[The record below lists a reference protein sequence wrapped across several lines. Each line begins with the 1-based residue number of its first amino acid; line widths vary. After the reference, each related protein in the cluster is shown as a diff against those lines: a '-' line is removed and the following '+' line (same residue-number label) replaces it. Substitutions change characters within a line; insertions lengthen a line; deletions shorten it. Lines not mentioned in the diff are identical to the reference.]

1 MHVYVCVYV
10 CVCVH
15 EFVCVCVCVC
25 VCTFVCVCLY
35 VCVCVC
41 VVRVCVYVYVH
52 ALFKGVLLF
61 NAQFALV
68 FFSTAVD
75 HATTISIKKSFTSI
89 ASMLSGFSFCSTV
102 VHP

>member
-1 MHVYVCVYV
+1 MCVHVYM
-10 CVCVH
+10 
-15 EFVCVCVCVC
+15 FVCVCP
-25 VCTFVCVCLY
+25 Y
-35 VCVCVC
+35 MCVC

-89 ASMLSGFSFCSTV
+89 ASMLSGFSFCSTAV
-102 VHP
+102 RP